1 VHWPPVLRRN
11 VGVTA
16 GCVVFVVVASADR
29 PLGGF
34 NAMLAEENRMRS
46 VQGSA
51 PSEQETGAWHLRF
64 VREFSSADDV
74 QREMHPIADRSLN
87 IIAGP
92 AGPHVVTGKMVAP
105 QSVVTDS
112 KGRVF
117 VSDSEAGVVHVFD
130 FTQSRYSVLRDPG
143 GQMHAPGALAVDRED
158 HIYVADT
165 TLGAILVFD
174 AKGRFV
180 RYLGKGESRESW
192 FESPLGIAVQP
203 STGRV
208 YICDSRRHMILVV
221 DKKGRITA
229 HLGAR
234 GAGKQPGEFRYPA
247 RNALAQN
254 ELYVIDSG
262 NQRLEVLDLNGRFRR
277 EFHLEE
283 SALED
288 GLAVDEGK
296 NIYVSDAQLNT
307 IRIYDQGGR
316 LLAKFG
322 QAGIKE
328 GEFDGPSGLW
338 IESGNRL
345 YVADQ
350 RNHRV
355 QMFEIEK
362 P

>member
-1 VHWPPVLRRN
+1 MGNSHAAIV
-11 VGVTA
+11 
-16 GCVVFVVVASADR
+16 
-29 PLGGF
+29 
-34 NAMLAEENRMRS
+34 EESRTQS
-46 VQGSA
+46 VERSA
-51 PSEQETGAWHLRF
+51 PSAQEPSAWHLRF
-64 VREFSSADDV
+64 VRAFSSADDA
-74 QREMHPIADRSLN
+74 QREMHPIADRSLS

-92 AGPHVVTGKMVAP
+92 ADPHVVTGKMVAP

-117 VSDSEAGVVHVFD
+117 VSDPEAGVVHAFD
-130 FTQSRYSVLRDPG
+130 FTLSRYSVLHDPG
-143 GQMHAPGALAVDRED
+143 GQMRAPGALAVDRED

-165 TLGAILVFD
+165 MLGAVLVFD

-192 FESPLGIAVQP
+192 FESPLGIAVQAG
-203 STGRV
+203 TGRV
-208 YICDSRRHMILVV
+208 YICDSRRHMILVL

-247 RNALAQN
+247 RIALAQN

-262 NQRLEVLDLNGRFRR
+262 NQRLEVLDLSGRFRR
-277 EFHLEE
+277 EFRLEE

-307 IRIYDQGGR
+307 IRVYDQGGR

-322 QAGIKE
+322 QAGTKE
-328 GEFDGPSGLW
+328 GEFDQPTGLW

-355 QMFEIEK
+355 QVFEIER